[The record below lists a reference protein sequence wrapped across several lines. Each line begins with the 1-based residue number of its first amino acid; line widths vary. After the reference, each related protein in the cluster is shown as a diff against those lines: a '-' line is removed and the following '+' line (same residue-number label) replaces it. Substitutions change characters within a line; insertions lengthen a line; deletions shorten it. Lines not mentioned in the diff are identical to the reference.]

1 MRIFLA
7 GIMQGARLDSG
18 IHSQDYRR
26 RIAEVLR
33 SHLPDVEITDP
44 WMLHPNSVEYNDD
57 QARQTFKSMTALAGQ
72 SDVLIAYL
80 PDASM
85 GTAIEMWTAHHARAY
100 VVAVTPLVHNWVV
113 RTTADEVLP
122 NLDSLL
128 EYIESGRLA
137 QAIGMSDE

>member
-7 GIMQGARLDSG
+7 GIMQGARQDPG
-18 IHSQDYRR
+18 IHSQDYRL
-26 RIAEVLR
+26 RIAEALR
-33 SHLPDVEITDP
+33 SHLPNAEITDP
-44 WMLHPNSVEYNDD
+44 WTLHPNSVTYNDE

-113 RTTADEVLP
+113 RTTANEVLP
-122 NLDSLL
+122 DLDSLL
-128 EYIESGRLA
+128 AYIESGRLA
-137 QAIGMSDE
+137 QRLGMSNE